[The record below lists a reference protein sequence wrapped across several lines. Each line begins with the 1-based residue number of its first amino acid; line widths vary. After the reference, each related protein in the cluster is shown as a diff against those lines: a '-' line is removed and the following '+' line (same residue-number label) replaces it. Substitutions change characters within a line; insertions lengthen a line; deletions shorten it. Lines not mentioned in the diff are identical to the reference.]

1 VILFA
6 PVRILYFYRVPIPS
20 PRADAIQIVH
30 TCAAMSRAGG
40 RVTLHVEE
48 IGSPSVAELLEYYGV
63 EPFDSGA
70 VGSLDLAAMGRHWSW
85 PFLTLR
91 TAKVL
96 RSVAGSEACLLL
108 REVRPYVPGLM
119 GRARAAGLKTIFE
132 AHNVST
138 SLVEEKEI
146 RSSGAGSR
154 GRAEDRAALERSIL
168 EGADGL
174 ICTQRRTLE
183 RLRPLLQAGT
193 PAIVLGN
200 GTPAPRAASHGP
212 EDIDVLYC
220 GSLKEW
226 KGVDTLVEAMQTLHP
241 HLLTIVG
248 PGTREDLSR
257 LRHLALALGMAG
269 RVKILPPVK
278 PAEVWPLY
286 ARAKVGV
293 IPLPS
298 GASVEAR
305 EFTSPLKLFEMMAA
319 GLPMVASNLPSL
331 SEYVQNEKE
340 ALLVLPDDPRAL
352 AAGIRRL
359 LTDDPLRLRL
369 SAAGRQRAA
378 TFTWDE
384 RGRRILEFARN
395 LFSLASG

>member
-200 GTPAPRAASHGP
+200 GTPAPRAASHG
-212 EDIDVLYC
+212 
-220 GSLKEW
+220 
-226 KGVDTLVEAMQTLHP
+226 
-241 HLLTIVG
+241 TIVG